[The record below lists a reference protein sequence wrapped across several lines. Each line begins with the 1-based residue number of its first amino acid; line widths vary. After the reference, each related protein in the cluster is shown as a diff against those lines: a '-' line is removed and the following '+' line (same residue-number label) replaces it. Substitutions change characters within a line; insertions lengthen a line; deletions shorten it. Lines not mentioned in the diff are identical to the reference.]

1 MQASKPV
8 TAAQAPQAQYLDRLL
23 LAAVVVVVG
32 VKLLQRREPEV
43 RVGVAPVQ
51 MELVGQVKQALLI
64 PAAVEVAAKAL
75 FLEQPLA

>member
-1 MQASKPV
+1 LQASKPV

-23 LAAVVVVVG
+23 LVAVVVVVG

-51 MELVGQVKQALLI
+51 MELVGQVKTAVQIQVVAE
-64 PAAVEVAAKAL
+64 AAVKVR

>member
-1 MQASKPV
+1 
-8 TAAQAPQAQYLDRLL
+8 
-23 LAAVVVVVG
+23 VVAVG